1 MSARQQHL
9 GLRCEKETAPAK
21 SRTCLIRGSSP
32 VYPLSGSQK
41 TGCMGLGCVPVR
53 FVINRRG
60 TTTMTHD
67 QMAFAVSKLYPD
79 LARWKDY
86 WVAHPVE
93 SGSDKQIGEA
103 EIAEWRADAPKPDL
117 KTLKKTFNTHADEF
131 NAQQVKAIRRAKLIG
146 SDWTQLMDVPEQT
159 RTQWAVYRQLLRDL
173 PQQKDFPS
181 QIVWPKPPT
190 Y

>member
-1 MSARQQHL
+1 M
-9 GLRCEKETAPAK
+9 
-21 SRTCLIRGSSP
+21 
-32 VYPLSGSQK
+32 V
-41 TGCMGLGCVPVR
+41 LGCVPVKSA
-53 FVINRRG
+53 INRRG
-60 TTTMTHD
+60 ITMMTHD

-79 LARWKDY
+79 LACWKDY

-93 SGSDKQIGEA
+93 SGSDKQ
-103 EIAEWRADAPKPDL
+103 
-117 KTLKKTFNTHADEF
+117 
-131 NAQQVKAIRRAKLIG
+131 IG

>member
-1 MSARQQHL
+1 M
-9 GLRCEKETAPAK
+9 
-21 SRTCLIRGSSP
+21 
-32 VYPLSGSQK
+32 V
-41 TGCMGLGCVPVR
+41 LGCVPVKSA
-53 FVINRRG
+53 INRRG
-60 TTTMTHD
+60 ITMMTHD

-79 LARWKDY
+79 LACWKDY

-93 SGSDKQIGEA
+93 SGSDKKIGEA
-103 EIAEWRADAPKPDL
+103 EIVEWRA
-117 KTLKKTFNTHADEF
+117 

>member
-1 MSARQQHL
+1 M
-9 GLRCEKETAPAK
+9 
-21 SRTCLIRGSSP
+21 
-32 VYPLSGSQK
+32 
-41 TGCMGLGCVPVR
+41 
-53 FVINRRG
+53 
-60 TTTMTHD
+60 MTHD

-79 LARWKDY
+79 LACWKDY

-103 EIAEWRADAPKPDL
+103 EIVEWRADAPKPDL